1 MFTKISFNANF
12 NLNKRVNNNNNNN
25 NNNFN
30 INKKGILLKQKNK
43 NIHKNVNFNDVNNI
57 ISYSNIKRNNNHFKT
72 LNNFRN
78 KLNLDDNIKYSSIIS
93 NIKRTTKKKTL
104 YNPHMPSLRNF
115 LNNQKKY
122 NKFTSSVMKNKSIN
136 KKIFKQNNNINKID
150 NINKINN
157 NNIEKDN
164 INNNDNNNNINENN
178 ENKNEINNENLEI
191 NNINNKLIDSFIEDE
206 SSDNNV
212 NQNIINH
219 SQEIN
224 LKQNLKFSNELEM
237 QLLLDYFG
245 EKNFPQIKNDINE
258 IEFLKNKIESSK
270 KMINYIKNQIEN
282 ENNEN
287 KFSYIKE
294 ISESK
299 LMSEFLELKKNYNNK
314 IKKYK
319 DIIKKL
325 KIEIINQKKK
335 DKK

>member
-1 MFTKISFNANF
+1 
-12 NLNKRVNNNNNNN
+12 
-25 NNNFN
+25 
-30 INKKGILLKQKNK
+30 
-43 NIHKNVNFNDVNNI
+43 
-57 ISYSNIKRNNNHFKT
+57 
-72 LNNFRN
+72 
-78 KLNLDDNIKYSSIIS
+78 
-93 NIKRTTKKKTL
+93 
-104 YNPHMPSLRNF
+104 
-115 LNNQKKY
+115 
-122 NKFTSSVMKNKSIN
+122 MKNKSIN
-136 KKIFKQNNNINKID
+136 KKIFKQNNNINV
-150 NINKINN
+150 INN
-157 NNIEKDN
+157 NNIEKD
-164 INNNDNNNNINENN
+164 INNNIVANLNDNNFNQNDNDNYIEKN
-178 ENKNEINNENLEI
+178 NKN
-191 NNINNKLIDSFIEDE
+191 NKIVDSFIEDE

-224 LKQNLKFSNELEM
+224 LKQNLKFSNELKL
-237 QLLLDYFG
+237 QLFLDYFG
-245 EKNFPQIKNDINE
+245 EKNFLQIKNDINE
-258 IEFLKNKIESSK
+258 IENLKIKIESSK

>member
-1 MFTKISFNANF
+1 M
-12 NLNKRVNNNNNNN
+12 
-25 NNNFN
+25 
-30 INKKGILLKQKNK
+30 
-43 NIHKNVNFNDVNNI
+43 
-57 ISYSNIKRNNNHFKT
+57 
-72 LNNFRN
+72 
-78 KLNLDDNIKYSSIIS
+78 
-93 NIKRTTKKKTL
+93 
-104 YNPHMPSLRNF
+104 
-115 LNNQKKY
+115 
-122 NKFTSSVMKNKSIN
+122 
-136 KKIFKQNNNINKID
+136 
-150 NINKINN
+150 
-157 NNIEKDN
+157 
-164 INNNDNNNNINENN
+164 
-178 ENKNEINNENLEI
+178 
-191 NNINNKLIDSFIEDE
+191 
-206 SSDNNV
+206 

>member
-1 MFTKISFNANF
+1 
-12 NLNKRVNNNNNNN
+12 
-25 NNNFN
+25 
-30 INKKGILLKQKNK
+30 
-43 NIHKNVNFNDVNNI
+43 
-57 ISYSNIKRNNNHFKT
+57 
-72 LNNFRN
+72 
-78 KLNLDDNIKYSSIIS
+78 
-93 NIKRTTKKKTL
+93 
-104 YNPHMPSLRNF
+104 
-115 LNNQKKY
+115 
-122 NKFTSSVMKNKSIN
+122 
-136 KKIFKQNNNINKID
+136 
-150 NINKINN
+150 
-157 NNIEKDN
+157 
-164 INNNDNNNNINENN
+164 
-178 ENKNEINNENLEI
+178 
-191 NNINNKLIDSFIEDE
+191 
-206 SSDNNV
+206 
-212 NQNIINH
+212 
-219 SQEIN
+219 
-224 LKQNLKFSNELEM
+224 M

-270 KMINYIKNQIEN
+270 KMINYIKNKIEN

>member
-1 MFTKISFNANF
+1 MITTRISFNANYD
-12 NLNKRVNNNNNNN
+12 LNERVNNNNNLNS
-25 NNNFN
+25 
-30 INKKGILLKQKNK
+30 NKKGILIKQKNK
-43 NIHKNVNFNDVNNI
+43 NLIHKNVNFNDLNNI
-57 ISYSNIKRNNNHFKT
+57 IYNSNIKRNNNHFKT

-78 KLNLDDNIKYSSIIS
+78 KLNLDENIKYSSIIS

-104 YNPHMPSLRNF
+104 YNPHLPSLRCF
-115 LNNQKKY
+115 LNNHKKF

-136 KKIFKQNNNINKID
+136 KKIFKQNNNINV
-150 NINKINN
+150 INN
-157 NNIEKDN
+157 NNIEKD
-164 INNNDNNNNINENN
+164 INNNIVANLNDNNFNQNDNDNYIEKN
-178 ENKNEINNENLEI
+178 NKN
-191 NNINNKLIDSFIEDE
+191 NKIVDSFIEDE

-224 LKQNLKFSNELEM
+224 LKQNLKFSNELKL
-237 QLLLDYFG
+237 QLFLDYFG
-245 EKNFPQIKNDINE
+245 EKNFLQIKNDINE
-258 IEFLKNKIESSK
+258 IENLKIKIESSK

>member
-1 MFTKISFNANF
+1 MITTRISFNANYD
-12 NLNKRVNNNNNNN
+12 LNERVNNNNNLNL
-25 NNNFN
+25 
-30 INKKGILLKQKNK
+30 NKKGILIKQKNK
-43 NIHKNVNFNDVNNI
+43 NLIHKNVNFNDLNNI
-57 ISYSNIKRNNNHFKT
+57 IYNSNIKRNNNHFKT

-78 KLNLDDNIKYSSIIS
+78 KLNLDENIKYSSIIS

-104 YNPHMPSLRNF
+104 YNPHLPSLRCF
-115 LNNQKKY
+115 LNKHKKF

-136 KKIFKQNNNINKID
+136 KKIFKQNNNINV
-150 NINKINN
+150 INN
-157 NNIEKDN
+157 NNIEKD
-164 INNNDNNNNINENN
+164 INNNIVANLNDNNFNQNDNDNYIEKN
-178 ENKNEINNENLEI
+178 NKN
-191 NNINNKLIDSFIEDE
+191 NKIVDSFIEDE

-224 LKQNLKFSNELEM
+224 LKQNLKFSNELKL
-237 QLLLDYFG
+237 QLFLDYFG
-245 EKNFPQIKNDINE
+245 EKNFLQIKNDINE
-258 IEFLKNKIESSK
+258 IENLKIKIESSK